1 MNAIPQK
8 AHNYERI
15 RIPRDNTANINAQQR
30 MGRITDMQ
38 AYNMRKIAMQRQ
50 KAYEE
55 RIEYERARQQEQR
68 QKAARS
74 AQRQRQ
80 QQQRQQQ
87 TQQQRREGY
96 ETRETIRQSGV
107 KNIVGGR
114 KLTPAYEVSAPA
126 GGYSYGR
133 SSYERTPRTR
143 NEQVQQRSYASHS
156 YEPSYERAYGRPVQR
171 TAQPRRKPIHGF
183 DMVETTDASAYQG
196 VKPIAVE
203 YEAPKRKGVVS
214 TLILIAVVFAV
225 LAGILIRYSQISNL
239 NYQNAQIESRISS
252 LSQDLD
258 KAKMEVSLRE
268 DLSSIRQQAA
278 AMGMSEPKDSQI
290 VFVQPEAEV
299 QNVSDTTDMQDMVSA
314 EGNTDLSQAA
324 DINGSDAAS
333 GFAGFIN
340 TILDTIKGWFQN

>member
-15 RIPRDNTANINAQQR
+15 RIPRDNTANISAQQR

-38 AYNMRKIAMQRQ
+38 AYNMRKIAMQRK

-55 RIEYERARQQEQR
+55 RMEYERARQQEQR

-74 AQRQRQ
+74 AQQQ
-80 QQQRQQQ
+80 QQQRRDAYDAREVVR
-87 TQQQRREGY
+87 QR
-96 ETRETIRQSGV
+96 GV
-107 KNIVGGR
+107 KNVVGGR
-114 KLTPAYEVSAPA
+114 KLTPAYEVSTPA
-126 GGYSYGR
+126 GGYGYSR
-133 SSYERTPRTR
+133 SPYEQAARRRSGQMQQRAAAPAYERD
-143 NEQVQQRSYASHS
+143 
-156 YEPSYERAYGRPVQR
+156 YERAYERPVKR
-171 TAQPRRKPIHGF
+171 PAQPRRKPIHGF
-183 DMVETTDASAYQG
+183 DMVETTDATAYHG

-214 TLILIAVVFAV
+214 TIILIAVVFAV

-239 NYQNAQIESRISS
+239 NYQNAQIESRIGS

-290 VFVQPEAEV
+290 VFVEPEAAV
-299 QNVSDTTDMQDMVSA
+299 QDVPETSTVQDALTA
-314 EGNTDLSQAA
+314 EGSTDISQGAQA
-324 DINGSDAAS
+324 NGDAAAS
-333 GFAGFIN
+333 GFSGFIN